1 MKTFANEGPH
11 ELKIRSSSAKVT
23 VATPP
28 TTR

>member
-1 MKTFANEGPH
+1 MKMLANDGPQ
-11 ELKIRSSSAKVT
+11 ELNIRSSSAKVT